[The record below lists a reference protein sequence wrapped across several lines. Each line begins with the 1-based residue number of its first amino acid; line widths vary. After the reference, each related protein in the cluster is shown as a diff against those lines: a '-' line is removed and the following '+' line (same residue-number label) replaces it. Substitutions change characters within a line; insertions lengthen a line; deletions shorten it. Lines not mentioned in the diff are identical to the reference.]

1 MPNIQTDRYVPVTL
15 PKSVDGFDFLARA
28 RSKKGEELILTRYQ
42 NKQFLLQVITRN
54 KKGKTDYLIKAE
66 KLTRVSP
73 VSIIQN
79 ALKAFAKLHELEL
92 TFSNISPKK
101 SSIVKEDDFTILK
114 EISYFEQE
122 LSYEKPLLV
131 EVGFGSGR
139 HLLYQAKENPDK
151 LVIGIEI
158 HRPSI
163 EQVIKQC
170 KLQNIDNVLIAD
182 FDARIFLQLLESNST
197 EKIFVHFPVPW
208 DKKPHRR
215 VISIP
220 FVEESI
226 RVLQKGGT
234 LELRTDSENYF
245 QYAFETFN
253 ALNRYDMQ
261 IRKNHQLP
269 VSSKYEDRWKRME
282 KNIYDFI
289 LTNETHSEEKVKH
302 PSLVFEEEI
311 SFQTAKERFEN
322 ITIKKEDHFVH
333 FEEIYEI
340 DENSGLIKLSMG
352 AYEKPEHKF
361 LLFNENRLQYFPK
374 QTISINQNVK
384 SHSIIKEYF
393 HV

>member
-1 MPNIQTDRYVPVTL
+1 MPNIQTRTYQPVAL
-15 PKSVDGFDFLARA
+15 PATCDGYRFLARA
-28 RSKKGEELILTRYQ
+28 KSQKGEELILTEYED
-42 NKQFLLQVITRN
+42 KQFLLQILKRN
-54 KKGKTDYLIKAE
+54 RNGKTDFLIKTE

-73 VSIIQN
+73 VSVMQN
-79 ALKAFAKLHELEL
+79 ALKAFARLHKLEL
-92 TFSNISPKK
+92 TFSNIDPQKK
-101 SSIVKEDDFTILK
+101 PIAKVDDFSILK
-114 EISYFEQE
+114 EIDYFEQS

-131 EVGFGSGR
+131 EVGYGSAR
-139 HLLYQAKENPDK
+139 HLLYQAKTNPDK

-170 KLQNIDNVLIAD
+170 KLQKFDNVLIAA
-182 FDARIFLQLLESNST
+182 FDARIFMQLLKSNSV

-215 VISIP
+215 VISET

-226 RVLQKGGT
+226 RVLQKKGT

-245 QYAFETFN
+245 AYAFETFN
-253 ALNRYDMQ
+253 ALNRYNLH
-261 IRKNHQLP
+261 IRKNHTLP
-269 VSSKYEDRWKRME
+269 VSSKYEDRWRRQE

-289 LTNETHSEEKVKH
+289 LTNEEISEEK
-302 PSLVFEEEI
+302 PAITSLIFEEDI
-311 SFQTAKERFEN
+311 PFSVAKAKFQN
-322 ITIKKEDHFVH
+322 ITIRGKEYFVH

-340 DENSGLIKLSMG
+340 DEKNGLIKLSMG

-361 LLFNENRLQYFPK
+361 LLFNENKLQYFPK
-374 QTISINQNVK
+374 HTISINQNIQ
-384 SHSIIKEYF
+384 SHTLIKEYF

>member
-122 LSYEKPLLV
+122 LSYERPLLV

>member
-114 EISYFEQE
+114 EISYFEQK

>member
-1 MPNIQTDRYVPVTL
+1 MPNIQTDHYVPVPL
-15 PKSVDGFDFLARA
+15 PKSVDGYDFLARA
-28 RSKKGEELILTRYQ
+28 HSPKGEELILTRYQ
-42 NKQFLLQVITRN
+42 DKQFLLQIIKRD
-54 KKGKTDYLIKAE
+54 KKGKTGYLIKAE

-79 ALKAFAKLHELEL
+79 ALKAFAKLHKLDL

-114 EISYFEQE
+114 EISYFEKE

-170 KLQNIDNVLIAD
+170 KLQNIDNILIAD

-226 RVLQKGGT
+226 RVLQKDGT

-289 LTNETHSEEKVKH
+289 LTNKIESEPKVKH
-302 PSLVFEEEI
+302 PPLLFEEEI
-311 SFQTAKERFEN
+311 PFHEVKKRFES

>member
-79 ALKAFAKLHELEL
+79 ALKAFAKLHELDL

-215 VISIP
+215 IISIP

-226 RVLQKGGT
+226 RVLQKDGT

-289 LTNETHSEEKVKH
+289 LTNKIESEPKVKH
-302 PSLVFEEEI
+302 PPLLFEEEI
-311 SFQTAKERFEN
+311 PFHEVKKRFEN